1 MAAGPGAR
9 EEGGSRRARPSV
21 ARVVTIALAVVAL
34 GAIFVL
40 GLRVLLVL
48 FAGVL
53 LALVL
58 AAAAD
63 FVARHTR
70 APRWAA
76 LALVVVTL
84 LALVVVALVSAVPA
98 IAAQVS
104 ELARELPTAI
114 HALRARLVHLSLVA
128 APAAPNANGGPD
140 ANVLASSALTA
151 VTTSVEVVG
160 GLVVIFFVG
169 VYGAAQPRAYLDVAV
184 GIAPEAHKER
194 LHHALR
200 NASHDLTRWLL
211 GRLVAMLFVGVTSTI
226 AFVVL
231 GVPLALTLGLLAGL
245 LTFVEYIGAIAS
257 AIPPALLAFTKS
269 PTLAVAVLGIFT
281 VLHVIEGYV
290 LTPLLARAT
299 VRIPPAFAL
308 AGQLVAAAIVGPL
321 GLTFA
326 TPLLVVIA
334 SAVRAWRG
342 GPSAAGAANPAGA
355 GGAAGR
361 ASEPRRAGPSVSP
374 SSVPRAPPA

>member
-1 MAAGPGAR
+1 
-9 EEGGSRRARPSV
+9 V
-21 ARVVTIALAVVAL
+21 AIALAVVTL

-70 APRWAA
+70 LPRWAS
-76 LALVVVTL
+76 LALVVTTL
-84 LALVVVALVSAVPA
+84 LGLVVVALVAAVPA
-98 IAAQVS
+98 LARQVS
-104 ELARELPTAI
+104 ELARDLPTAL

-128 APAAPNANGGPD
+128 PEGGAQKSAGAE
-140 ANVLASSALTA
+140 ANVVASSALTA
-151 VTTSVEVVG
+151 LATSVEVIG

-184 GIAPEAHKER
+184 GIAPAAHKDKLR
-194 LHHALR
+194 HALQ

-211 GRLVAMLFVGVTSTI
+211 GRLVAMIFVGVTSTI

-231 GVPLALTLGLLAGL
+231 GVPLALTLGLLAGV
-245 LTFVEYIGAIAS
+245 LTFVEYIGAVAS

-342 GPSAAGAANPAGA
+342 APAAARGEAAAAPA
-355 GGAAGR
+355 
-361 ASEPRRAGPSVSP
+361 VSP
-374 SSVPRAPPA
+374 SSDPRAPPA